1 MGRESVPRSC
11 CGNETECDS
20 WFISMGYILCF
31 VNRDFINL
39 NFVLLLIFFL
49 FFFFFFFLEKV
60 RIENLL
66 MVWQGTG
73 IDKQ

>member
-39 NFVLLLIFFL
+39 NFVLLLIFF
-49 FFFFFFFLEKV
+49 FFFFFRESADRKSTHGV
-60 RIENLL
+60 AGNRNRQT
-66 MVWQGTG
+66 VDQ
-73 IDKQ
+73 